1 MEPLSDESH
10 CFNPCPGPQPGA
22 FQLCMATSLGR
33 STSSMSGLSLGPAI
47 AHPMGSGIL
56 AQPLSSPADLRE
68 GWVSPWTLKKC
79 RKNEPNFWVGLTSAF
94 VPLGS
99 PGLVLRCRTTA
110 HSGCPGLAGCQPWR
124 SQIASQRGVASSLC
138 LCQVSFERAS
148 QQTASHPQQQHSRAG
163 RDRTGLWRCRETRR
177 PSHP

>member
-1 MEPLSDESH
+1 MVPPNLSAFHHEWSPYPTGHTALTTPL
-10 CFNPCPGPQPGA
+10 PPTGPQPGA

-33 STSSMSGLSLGPAI
+33 SASSMSGLSLDPAI
-47 AHPMGSGIL
+47 ARPKGSGIL
-56 AQPLSSPADLRE
+56 TQPLSSPADLRE

-79 RKNEPNFWVGLTSAF
+79 RKNEPNFWVGLTSAL

-124 SQIASQRGVASSLC
+124 SQIASQCAVASSWC
-138 LCQVSFERAS
+138 LCRVFFSKS
-148 QQTASHPQQQHSRAG
+148 QPTDCVPPPTAA
-163 RDRTGLWRCRETRR
+163 L
-177 PSHP
+177 